1 MCKDTVC
8 LSSFCLFL
16 ACVVA
21 SITFFVLSTVE
32 QNKVTFMVKQNLISF
47 NMVLLFL

>member
-1 MCKDTVC
+1 MCTDTVC

-21 SITFFVLSTVE
+21 SIKFVVLSTVE
-32 QNKVTFMVKQNLISF
+32 QNKLTFMVKQNLISF